1 MPDAS
6 FTAADSQ
13 GATFTASGITTGITS
28 IKVKNTRSTVDA
40 SHLGMANGA
49 KRNLQAAPLIDG
61 ATVTVEWIGS
71 NTPTV
76 GVKGAITS
84 SIGNASGN
92 AICEEY
98 EITAAVGE
106 LLKGTATF
114 RLVD

>member
-1 MPDAS
+1 MPENTS
-6 FTAADSQ
+6 IADSQ

-28 IKVKNTRSTVDA
+28 IKVKSTRTTVDA
-40 SHLGMANGA
+40 STLALPSGS
-49 KRNLQAAPLIDG
+49 KRALQGAPLADG
-61 ATVTVEWIGS
+61 AVVTVEWIGS
-71 NTPTV
+71 NTPTL

-84 SIGNASGN
+84 SVGGGSGN

-114 RLVD
+114 RMVD